1 MATLTVMKTGSWDGR
16 VALGQGAFWIGAGLW
31 PMLHLKSFEA
41 VTGPKVDGWLARSFG
56 AMMAVVGSALVVG
69 GARRPVRLETKYLA
83 AASALCLGALD
94 TYFVARRRIRSTYLF
109 DAAVQAG
116 FLTAWAALFVS
127 TRRGRAA
134 APSSLADSAAEPA
147 ALRHWDIEPGE
158 TCLPDGNR
166 DLVTEASMESF
177 PCSDPPAIGRNGD

>member
-1 MATLTVMKTGSWDGR
+1 MKTGSWQGR
-16 VALGQGAFWIGAGLW
+16 VAVGQGAFWIGAGLW
-31 PMLHLKSFEA
+31 PVLHLRSFEA

-56 AMMAVVGSALVVG
+56 AMMTVVGSALVVG
-69 GARRPVRLETKYLA
+69 GAKHPVRRETKWLA
-83 AASALCLGALD
+83 VASALCLGTLD
-94 TYFVARRRIRSTYLF
+94 TYFVARRRIRPTYLF

-116 FLTAWAALFVS
+116 FLAAWAALFVAN
-127 TRRGRAA
+127 RGDKRAA
-134 APSSLADSAAEPA
+134 PTPRADGVVEPGT
-147 ALRHWDIEPGE
+147 LRHWDIAPGE